1 MNNLVNDKKFLIVG
15 AIAVVL
21 IVCYLIDQ
29 HIKNTV
35 KHELKQ
41 HYNMKRKVK
50 NKLMKQKQQQQQRER
65 NTQMQRQQEPE
76 QYQDEQIDMD
86 SYVDPV
92 NNTHNEYEYDN
103 QSERLKADNMYMRD
117 IMDDL

>member
-35 KHELKQ
+35 KQELKL

-50 NKLMKQKQQQQQRER
+50 NKLMKQKQQRER
-65 NTQMQRQQEPE
+65 NAQIQRQETE
-76 QYQDEQIDMD
+76 QYHDEQIDMD